1 MQTTIDEIESGIY
14 RLSTYLPQI
23 GPTGF
28 TFNQF
33 LIAGDEPFLFHTGQ
47 RALFPA
53 VSAAIG
59 KVMDIAKLR
68 WIGFSHVEAD
78 ECGALEQF
86 LAAAPQAQ
94 PAVGRMGVNLWLGD
108 TCDREARVLADN
120 EVLDIGGKRL
130 RRLDT
135 PHVPHNWEAGMMYEE
150 TTGTLFSS
158 DILTQVGAAPA
169 LTESEVVSPAIQVER
184 MMNFASIGPNSA
196 PTLRRLGALKPKT
209 LAIMHGPSFR
219 GDCAGQLE
227 SLAQDYE
234 KRLAA

>member
-14 RLSTYLPQI
+14 RLSTYLPKI
-23 GPTGF
+23 GPSGF

-33 LIAGDEPFLFHTGQ
+33 LVMGDEPFLFHCGQ

-53 VSAAIG
+53 VSAAIAKVVDIG
-59 KVMDIAKLR
+59 KIR

-94 PAVGRMGVNLWLGD
+94 PAVGRMGVSLWLGD
-108 TCDREARVLADN
+108 VCDREARVLAND

-158 DILTQVGAAPA
+158 DIFTQVGAAPA

-184 MMNFASIGPNSA
+184 AMGFVNVGPHSA
-196 PTLRRLGALKPKT
+196 PTLRRLAALKPKT

-227 SLAQDYE
+227 
-234 KRLAA
+234 RLALDYKERLNI

>member
-14 RLSTYLPQI
+14 RISTFLPQV

-33 LIAGDEPFLFHTGQ
+33 LVTGEEPFLFHCGQ

-53 VSAAIG
+53 VSEAIG
-59 KVMDIAKLR
+59 KVTDIAKLR

-78 ECGALEQF
+78 ECGALDQF

-108 TCDREARVLADN
+108 VCDRQARVLAND

-158 DILTQVGAAPA
+158 DIFTQVGAAPA

-184 MMNFASIGPNSA
+184 AMGFVNVGPNSA

-219 GDCAGQLE
+219 GNCAGQLE
-227 SLAQDYE
+227 GLAQDYE
-234 KRLAA
+234 RRLAA

>member
-1 MQTTIDEIESGIY
+1 MQSTIDEIEAGIY
-14 RLSTYLPQI
+14 RISTYLPQI

-33 LIAGDEPFLFHTGQ
+33 LIAGEEPFLFHCGQ

-78 ECGALEQF
+78 ECGALDQF
-86 LAAAPQAQ
+86 LAAAPKAQ

-108 TCDREARVLADN
+108 VCDREARVLAND

-150 TTGTLFSS
+150 TTGTLLSS
-158 DILTQVGAAPA
+158 DIFTQVGAAPA
-169 LTESEVVSPAIQVER
+169 MTESEVVSPAIQVER

-196 PTLRRLGALKPKT
+196 PTLRRLAALKPKT

>member
-1 MQTTIDEIESGIY
+1 MQTTIDEIEAGIY
-14 RLSTYLPQI
+14 RLSTYLPKI

-33 LIAGDEPFLFHTGQ
+33 LVMGDEPFLFHCGQ

-53 VSAAIG
+53 VSQALGKVIDIG
-59 KVMDIAKLR
+59 KIR

-78 ECGALEQF
+78 ECGALDQF

-94 PAVGRMGVNLWLGD
+94 PAVGRMGVSLWLGD
-108 TCDREARVLADN
+108 TCDRQSRVLAND

-150 TTGTLFSS
+150 STGTLFSS
-158 DILTQVGAAPA
+158 DIFTQVGASPA

-184 MMNFASIGPNSA
+184 AMGFVNVGPNSA
-196 PTLRRLGALKPKT
+196 PTLRRLSALKPRT

-219 GDCAGQLE
+219 GDGASQLE

>member
-14 RLSTYLPQI
+14 RISTFLPAI

-33 LIAGDEPFLFHTGQ
+33 LVMGEEPFLFHCGQ

-59 KVMDIAKLR
+59 KVMNIAKLR

-78 ECGALEQF
+78 ECGALDQF

-108 TCDREARVLADN
+108 TCDRPSRVLADD
-120 EVLDIGGKRL
+120 EVLDIGGRRL

-158 DILTQVGAAPA
+158 DIFTQVGAAPA
-169 LTESEVVSPAIQVER
+169 LTENEVVSPAIQVER
-184 MMNFASIGPNSA
+184 AMGFVNVGPNSA

-219 GDCAGQLE
+219 GDCAGQFE

>member
-14 RLSTYLPQI
+14 RLSTYLPKV

-33 LIAGDEPFLFHTGQ
+33 LVMGDEPFLFHCGQ

-59 KVMDIAKLR
+59 TVMDIAKLR

-78 ECGALEQF
+78 ECGALDQF
-86 LAAAPQAQ
+86 LAAAPRAQ
-94 PAVGRMGVNLWLGD
+94 PAVGRMGVNLWLAD
-108 TCDREARVLADN
+108 VCDRESRVLADN

-158 DILTQVGAAPA
+158 DIFTQVGAAPA

-219 GDCAGQLE
+219 GDCARQLE
-227 SLAQDYE
+227 SLAKDYE
-234 KRLAA
+234 KRLTG

>member
-1 MQTTIDEIESGIY
+1 MQTTIDEIADRTY
-14 RLSTYLPQI
+14 RLSTFIPSI
-23 GPTGF
+23 GPSGF
-28 TFNQF
+28 SFNQF
-33 LIAGDEPFLFHTGQ
+33 LVDADEPFLFHCGQ
-47 RALFPA
+47 RSLFPA
-53 VSAAIG
+53 VSAAVAT
-59 KVMDIAKLR
+59 VMDIARIR

-78 ECGALEQF
+78 ECGSLEQW
-86 LAAAPQAQ
+86 LAAAPSAQ
-94 PAVGRMGVNLWLGD
+94 PAVGRMGVSLWLGD
-108 TCDREARVLADN
+108 VCDRPARVLAND
-120 EVLDIGGKRL
+120 EVLDIGGKRM

-150 TTGTLFSS
+150 STGTLFSS
-158 DILTQVGAAPA
+158 DIFTQVGQSAA
-169 LTESEVVSPAIQVER
+169 LTESEVVSPAIEVER
-184 MMNFASIGPNSA
+184 MMKFASIGPQSA